1 MQLAKAYNSSSIKPE
16 MSKLVSNISMVR
28 SLTVL
33 SFLSPSAR
41 FLSSTMIELSGLT
54 SIVFLDDMYDD
65 ADESRRAWAFMMR
78 SMPAVQPYSPVTRQ
92 HGESTTRCEQT
103 TFSHLS
109 PSTSFMTLHR
119 SSKAAL
125 VSSQAAFS
133 SSVSSIS
140 RPSFVQQTS
149 FLPSYSLSCWVAYS
163 SIAH

>member
-1 MQLAKAYNSSSIKPE
+1 M
-16 MSKLVSNISMVR
+16 
-28 SLTVL
+28 
-33 SFLSPSAR
+33 
-41 FLSSTMIELSGLT
+41 ELSGLT
-54 SIVFLDDMYDD
+54 SMVSLEDMYEE
-65 ADESRRAWAFMMR
+65 AEESLSACAFMMR

-125 VSSQAAFS
+125 VSSQAFFS

-140 RPSFVQQTS
+140 RPSLVQQTS
-149 FLPSYSLSCWVAYS
+149 FLPSCSLSCWVAYS